1 MVQSRFVTPSSTT
14 YEPQLTADARSLS
27 PVLRIG
33 ELSRRVGVSTGTI
46 RAWERRYALLEPRR
60 TDAGYRLY
68 TAEDEA
74 RLRELTRLRDQ
85 GVATAE
91 AARLAREYPH
101 LPGETRH
108 GTVAAGQVAPSQ
120 AGARVAGR
128 AASSEAGAG
137 ASVPAPPRVLVD
149 EERVDRLAAA
159 LEAFDDRRA
168 NALLDEALA
177 EMSLRAFLE
186 GLVLPLLREVGDR
199 WKRSEASTAQE
210 HFTTSLLRGR
220 LLGLGR
226 GWGSGSGPLAM
237 LACPSGE
244 RHDLGLVSFGLLL
257 HEQGWRIA
265 FFGQDTPAVSLRDT
279 ADSLSPQAVVVSA
292 VDSRRF
298 RDSVDELTAIAK
310 AWDLFVGGAGASR
323 RFANRVGATVLEGE
337 PSFGASVLQ
346 ARMGQAA

>member
-1 MVQSRFVTPSSTT
+1 MWTVAPASARSSQVASPRPELAPVISIARPLRSGVGSHERLRTRYPSDVKPGTIAASIKRSASEVGEVIVYAPTRAEVCISFSQDFSIKMVQSRSVTPSSTT
-14 YEPQLTADARSLS
+14 YEPRPTADARSLS

-137 ASVPAPPRVLVD
+137 ASVPAPLRVLVD
-149 EERVDRLAAA
+149 EKRVDRLAAA

-177 EMSLRAFLE
+177 ELSLRAFLE

-210 HFTTSLLRGR
+210 HFTR
-220 LLGLGR
+220 
-226 GWGSGSGPLAM
+226 A
-237 LACPSGE
+237 
-244 RHDLGLVSFGLLL
+244 
-257 HEQGWRIA
+257 
-265 FFGQDTPAVSLRDT
+265 
-279 ADSLSPQAVVVSA
+279 
-292 VDSRRF
+292 
-298 RDSVDELTAIAK
+298 
-310 AWDLFVGGAGASR
+310 
-323 RFANRVGATVLEGE
+323 
-337 PSFGASVLQ
+337 
-346 ARMGQAA
+346 